1 MVDQVILITG
11 SSSGIGAALAR
22 RRARKGV
29 GFILHARH
37 SGEALERVAEELR
50 AKGAEAVTLLGD
62 LADPATP
69 QALVE
74 LAEKTYGRL
83 DILVANAG
91 FPLLKSFDE
100 GTEED
105 IEYAFR
111 GNLFSFFAL
120 ARAARSML
128 RKNGNGRIVA
138 LGSYTAHVFRNDMPL
153 FPMSAASKGAVE
165 TAVRSLA
172 ITLAGEGTTVNCVV
186 PGHID
191 KEAGTSDGVDQ
202 ERIDK
207 FKKLIP
213 LERMGRPDEVAAM
226 IEFLISPDASYVTG
240 QVIHVNGGLI

>member
-22 RRARKGV
+22 RRARPGV
-29 GFILHARH
+29 GFVLHARH
-37 SGEALERVAEELR
+37 SGEALERVADELR

-62 LADPATP
+62 LADAATP
-69 QALVE
+69 LALVD
-74 LAEKTYGRL
+74 LAKNTYGRL

-100 GTEED
+100 GTEAD

-111 GNLFSFFAL
+111 GNLFSLFAL
-120 ARAARSML
+120 ARAARPL
-128 RKNGNGRIVA
+128 INQHPNGRIVA

-172 ITLAGEGTTVNCVV
+172 ITLADEGITVNCVV

-213 LERMGRPDEVAAM
+213 LQRMGRPDEVAAV